1 MRNPDLLVGRD
12 EELAILR
19 RFTEAPGD
27 GGGIL
32 VLEGPAGIGKT
43 TLWEAGL
50 VSARDDGYR
59 VLSSRA
65 AAPELQ
71 LSLDGLSDLLYGVQ
85 DEALAPLPEPQ
96 RRALAVALV
105 LEEGEGVPDRRALSL
120 AFLGALRALAGQG
133 PLLVAADDLQWLDG
147 GTAALLGFAAGRLR
161 DVPVRFLLARRS
173 GGREQAW
180 TRGAEQV
187 EVGPL
192 SLGALSVVLRR
203 VLDEPLSR
211 PLLRRIHEAAEGNP
225 FFALELARALQRRG
239 LASTAQLEL
248 PVPQTLRSLVQERL
262 EGLPDEVRDALLAAA
277 ITPEPTQALLDAT
290 FGRPVELRAA
300 LEAGVAV
307 RDDGRLRFTHPLL
320 AASLVEDAS
329 PEHLRELHDLL
340 AEATDEPE
348 ARVRH
353 LAAAATPP
361 DAHVAA
367 ELDAT
372 VESVRRRDVRAAAE
386 LAERALEL
394 TDPEDRGSRARRA
407 SLAGW
412 LHCEAGDGVRGGE
425 LMQLGIALLPPGPE
439 RARAILTLLRS
450 AARIDGPVDLG
461 LEALAHADDDFT
473 RGTLQ
478 LALSEIQLVRGE
490 LRAALEHAREAAA
503 LTASLGEPRL
513 HRATLGR
520 RANLEW
526 LLGAADAE
534 ATLAESE
541 RIDAELSDSDP
552 TDTILSPR
560 TVRARML
567 LWRDE
572 LAEARR
578 LFEELDAFALESQAD
593 AWRPNGLLHLVR
605 LELRAGR
612 FELARRYAGEAAE
625 IGEASGLTQLYGAV
639 FAMRGLIE
647 AHAGNLD
654 EARTLVAES
663 DRIATSVQDR
673 WHGLYNRATLGLI
686 EVSAG
691 RYEDALAAV
700 GGMAGELDA
709 IGVVE
714 PGVFLFERDAVEAYV
729 ALGRQA
735 EAEALVARLERQGTA
750 LRRPRALATAARGR
764 ALLLAGA
771 GEANGALAALDRV
784 TELERE
790 FEDPLDHARTLLL
803 RGAIERRARHRR
815 DARESLTAALSQ
827 FDELGAAA
835 FAARARDELERLA
848 GRRTA
853 SGLTPTEQRVAAL
866 AAQGLTNRQIATT
879 LVVTVSTVEAHLTR
893 IYAKLGVRS
902 RAQLARQLVT
912 TDGS

>member
-27 GGGIL
+27 GGAVL

-43 TLWEAGL
+43 MLWEAGL
-50 VSARDDGYR
+50 AAARDDGYR

-65 AAPELQ
+65 ATPELQ
-71 LSLDGLSDLLYGVQ
+71 LSLDGLSDLLDGLG

-96 RRALAVALV
+96 RRALAVALL
-105 LEEGEGVPDRRALSL
+105 LEEGEGAPDRRALSL
-120 AFLGALRALAGQG
+120 AFLRALRSLAEQE
-133 PLLVAADDLQWLDG
+133 PLLVAVDDLQWFDSG
-147 GTAALLGFAAGRLR
+147 SAALLGFAAVRLR
-161 DVPVRFLLARRS
+161 DSPVRFLLARRS
-173 GGREQAW
+173 DGLEQAW
-180 TRGAEQV
+180 TRGVERV

-203 VLDEPLSR
+203 VLAEPLSR

-225 FFALELARALQRRG
+225 FFALELARALQRHG
-239 LASTAQLEL
+239 QLEL
-248 PVPQTLRSLVQERL
+248 SVPQTLRSLVQERL
-262 EGLPDEVRDALLAAA
+262 EGLPDEVRDALLATA
-277 ITPEPTQALLDAT
+277 ITPEPTQALLDET
-290 FGRPVELRAA
+290 FGRPVELRPA

-307 RDDGRLRFTHPLL
+307 RDGERLRLGHPLL

-329 PEHLRELHDLL
+329 PARLRELHALL
-340 AEATDEPE
+340 ADAVDDGE

-361 DAHVAA
+361 DPAVAA

-372 VESVRRRDVRAAAE
+372 AESVRRRDVRAAAE

-394 TDPEDRGSRARRA
+394 TDPADQGDRAARA

-425 LMQLGIALLPPGPE
+425 LMQLGIELLPPGPE
-439 RARAILTLLRS
+439 RAKAILTLLRS
-450 AARIDGPVDLG
+450 PARIEGPVDLG
-461 LEALAHADDDFT
+461 LEALAQADDDFT

-490 LRAALEHAREAAA
+490 LRAGLDHARQAAA
-503 LTASLGEPRL
+503 LTTALGEPRL
-513 HRATLGR
+513 HRAALGR

-526 LLGAADAE
+526 LLGADDPE
-534 ATLAESE
+534 ATMAESE
-541 RIDAELSDSDP
+541 RVDAELRDSEP

-560 TVRARML
+560 HVRARVL
-567 LWRDE
+567 LWQDE

-612 FELARRYAGEAAE
+612 FELARGHAAEAAE

-639 FAMRGLIE
+639 LAMRGLIE
-647 AHAGNLD
+647 AHVGNLD
-654 EARTLVAES
+654 EARALVAES
-663 DRIATSVQDR
+663 DRIAATVQDR
-673 WHGLYNRATLGLI
+673 WHGLYNRATLGLA

-691 RYEDALAAV
+691 RYEQALEAV
-700 GGMAGELDA
+700 GGLAAEHDA
-709 IGVVE
+709 IGIKE
-714 PGVFLFERDAVEAYV
+714 PNCFLFERDAI
-729 ALGRQA
+729 
-735 EAEALVARLERQGTA
+735 EALVALERLDEATA
-750 LRRPRALATAARGR
+750 LVEWTEARGLAAGRPRTLTTAARGR
-764 ALLLAGA
+764 ALVLAAA
-771 GEANGALAALDRV
+771 GETDASFAEFDRV
-784 TELERE
+784 AELEAQ
-790 FEDPLDHARTLLL
+790 FVDPLDAARTLLL
-803 RGAIERRARHRR
+803 RGTVERRVRRQR
-815 DARESLTAALSQ
+815 DARESLTAAMTR
-827 FDELGAAA
+827 FDELGAAG
-835 FAARARDELERLA
+835 FAARAGDELERLA
-848 GRRTA
+848 GRRSA
-853 SGLTPTEQRVAAL
+853 AGLTPTEQRVATL
-866 AAQGLTNRQIATT
+866 AAEGLTNRQIAST

-902 RAQLARQLVT
+902 RAQLARVAGNPAQP
-912 TDGS
+912 

>member
-1 MRNPDLLVGRD
+1 MPNPDLLVGRE

-19 RFTEAPGD
+19 RFTEAPDD
-27 GGGIL
+27 GGAVL
-32 VLEGPAGIGKT
+32 VLEGPPGIGKT

-50 VSARDDGYR
+50 AAAQEGGYR

-65 AAPELQ
+65 ATPELQ
-71 LSLDGLSDLLYGVQ
+71 LSLDGLSDLLDGCE

-105 LEEGEGVPDRRALSL
+105 LEEGEGAPDRRALSL
-120 AFLGALRALAGQG
+120 AFLGALRALAERE
-133 PLLVAADDLQWLDG
+133 PLLVAVDDLQWFDSG
-147 GTAALLGFAAGRLR
+147 SAALLGFAAVRLR
-161 DVPVRFLLARRS
+161 DAPVRFLLARRS
-173 GGREQAW
+173 DGVEQAW
-180 TRGAEQV
+180 TRGAERV

-192 SLGALSVVLRR
+192 SLGALSVILRR
-203 VLDEPLSR
+203 VLAEPLSR
-211 PLLRRIHEAAEGNP
+211 PLLRRIHNAAEGNP

-239 LASTAQLEL
+239 LASTAQQEL

-277 ITPEPTQALLDAT
+277 ITFEPTQALLDAT
-290 FGRPVELRAA
+290 FGRPVELRPA

-307 RDDGRLRFTHPLL
+307 RDGDRLRLTHPLL

-329 PEHLRELHDLL
+329 PERLRELHALL
-340 AEATDEPE
+340 AEAVDDRES
-348 ARVRH
+348 RVRH

-361 DAHVAA
+361 DAVVAA
-367 ELDAT
+367 ELDVTA
-372 VESVRRRDVRAAAE
+372 ESVRRRDVRAAAE

-394 TDPEDRGSRARRA
+394 TDPEDRSGRAARA

-412 LHCEAGDGVRGGE
+412 LHCEAGDGVHGGE
-425 LMQLGIALLPPGPE
+425 LMRLGIELLPPGPE

-461 LEALAHADDDFT
+461 LEALAQADDDFT

-490 LRAALEHAREAAA
+490 LRAGLEHARQAAA
-503 LTASLGEPRL
+503 LTEALGEPRL
-513 HRATLGR
+513 LRATLGR

-526 LLGAADAE
+526 LLGAGDPE
-534 ATLAESE
+534 ATMAESE
-541 RIDAELSDSDP
+541 RVDAELRDSEP
-552 TDTILSPR
+552 TDTIFSPR
-560 TVRARML
+560 HIRARTL

-572 LAEARR
+572 LGEARR

-639 FAMRGLIE
+639 LAMRGLIE
-647 AHAGNLD
+647 AHVGKLD
-654 EARTLVAES
+654 EARALVAES
-663 DRIATSVQDR
+663 DRIAATVQDR
-673 WHGLYNRATLGLI
+673 WHGLYNRATLGLA

-691 RYEDALAAV
+691 RYEEA
-700 GGMAGELDA
+700 LDA
-709 IGVVE
+709 IGGLAAEHDAIGIAE
-714 PGVFLFERDAVEAYV
+714 PNCFLFERDAI
-729 ALGRQA
+729 
-735 EAEALVARLERQGTA
+735 EALVALERLDEATA
-750 LRRPRALATAARGR
+750 LVEWTEARGLAAGRPRPLATAARGR
-764 ALLLAGA
+764 ALVLAAA
-771 GEANGALAALDRV
+771 GEVEPAFAEFDRAA
-784 TELERE
+784 ELHEQ
-790 FEDPLDHARTLLL
+790 FVDPLDATRTLLL
-803 RGAIERRARHRR
+803 RGTVERRVRRQR
-815 DARESLTAALSQ
+815 DARESLTAALTRCE
-827 FDELGAAA
+827 ELGAEA

-848 GRRTA
+848 GRRSA
-853 SGLTPTEQRVAAL
+853 SGLTPTEQRVATL
-866 AAQGLTNRQIATT
+866 AAEGLTNRQIAST

-902 RAQLARQLVT
+902 RAQLARDLQA
-912 TDGS
+912 

>member
-12 EELAILR
+12 EELTSLR
-19 RFTEAPGD
+19 RFTEAPG
-27 GGGIL
+27 GGGTVL

-50 VSARDDGYR
+50 ASALEDGYR
-59 VLSSRA
+59 VLSCRA

-71 LSLDGLSDLLYGVQ
+71 LSLDGLSDLLDGVH

-96 RRALAVALV
+96 RHALAVALV
-105 LEEGEGVPDRRALSL
+105 LEEGEGAPDRRALSL
-120 AFLGALRALAGQG
+120 AFLGALRSLAAQG
-133 PLLVAADDLQWLDG
+133 PLLVAIDDVQWLDA
-147 GTAALLGFAAGRLR
+147 GTAALLGFATSRLR
-161 DVPVRFLLARRS
+161 DEPVRFLLAQRS
-173 GGREQAW
+173 DGGEQAW
-180 TRGAEQV
+180 TRGAERV

-192 SLGALSVVLRR
+192 SLGALSVVLRG
-203 VLDEPLSR
+203 VLDRPLAR

-290 FGRPVELRAA
+290 FGIRVELAPA
-300 LEAGVAV
+300 LEAGVAA
-307 RDDGRLRFTHPLL
+307 RDGDRLRFTHPLL

-329 PEHLRELHDLL
+329 PARLRELHALL
-340 AEATDEPE
+340 AEAVDDRE

-353 LAAAATPP
+353 LAAAAVPP
-361 DAHVAA
+361 DALVAA

-372 VESVRRRDVRAAAE
+372 VESVRRRDVRAASE

-394 TDPEDRGSRARRA
+394 TGSEDQGSRAQRA
-407 SLAGW
+407 SVAGW

-425 LMQLGIALLPPGPE
+425 LMQLGIELLPPGPE
-439 RARAILTLLRS
+439 RAKAILTLLRS
-450 AARIDGPVDLG
+450 AAKIDGPVDLG
-461 LEALAHADDDFT
+461 LEALAQADDDFT

-490 LRAALEHAREAAA
+490 LRDGLEHVRQAAA
-503 LTASLGEPRL
+503 LTAALGEPRL
-513 HRATLGR
+513 HRAALGR

-526 LLGAADAE
+526 LLGAGDPE
-534 ATLAESE
+534 ASLAESE
-541 RIDAELSDSDP
+541 LVDAELRDSEP
-552 TDTILSPR
+552 TDTIFSPR
-560 TVRARML
+560 HVRARTL

-572 LAEARR
+572 LDEARR

-612 FELARRYAGEAAE
+612 FELARRYAEEAAE

-639 FAMRGLIE
+639 FAMRALVE

-654 EARTLVAES
+654 EARALVAES

-673 WHGLYNRATLGLI
+673 WHGLYNRATLGLT

-691 RYEDALAAV
+691 RYEEALAAV
-700 GGMAGELDA
+700 GGMADELDA

-714 PGVFLFERDAVEAYV
+714 PGVFLFERDALEAHAAV
-729 ALGRQA
+729 GRRA
-735 EAEALVARLERQGTA
+735 EAEALVERLERQGTA
-750 LRRPRALATAARGR
+750 LRRPRALASAARGR
-764 ALLLAGA
+764 ALLAA
-771 GEANGALAALDRV
+771 EPDEALAELDRAA
-784 TELERE
+784 ELERGYV
-790 FEDPLDHARTLLL
+790 DPLDGARTLLL
-803 RGAIERRARHRR
+803 RGTVERRARRLRTAR
-815 DARESLTAALSQ
+815 DHLTEALARFE
-827 FDELGAAA
+827 ELGSAA
-835 FAARARDELERLA
+835 FAQRAREELARLG

-866 AAQGLTNRQIATT
+866 AADGLTNRQIASS

-893 IYAKLGVRS
+893 IYSKLGVRS
-902 RAQLARQLVT
+902 RAQLARELQT
-912 TDGS
+912 EG

>member
-12 EELAILR
+12 EELASLR

-27 GGGIL
+27 GGAVV

-43 TLWEAGL
+43 TIWEAGL
-50 VSARDDGYR
+50 AVARDGGYR

-65 AAPELQ
+65 ATPELQ
-71 LSLDGLSDLLYGVQ
+71 LSLDGLSDLLEGVH

-105 LEEGEGVPDRRALSL
+105 LEEGEGAPDRRALSL
-120 AFLGALRALAGQG
+120 AFLGALRSLAVQG
-133 PLLVAADDLQWLDG
+133 PLLVAIDDVQWLDG

-161 DVPVRFLLARRS
+161 DAPVRFLLARRS
-173 GGREQAW
+173 GGGEQAW
-180 TRGAEQV
+180 TRGAEQI

-239 LASTAQLEL
+239 LVSTAQAEL

-290 FGRPVELRAA
+290 FGRPVELRSA
-300 LEAGVAV
+300 LEAGVAI
-307 RDDGRLRFTHPLL
+307 RDGDRLRLAHPLL
-320 AASLVEDAS
+320 AASLVEEAS
-329 PEHLRELHDLL
+329 PEHLRELHALL
-340 AEATDEPE
+340 AEAVDDRE

-361 DAHVAA
+361 DVLVAA
-367 ELDAT
+367 ELDET

-386 LAERALEL
+386 LAQRALEL
-394 TDPEDRGSRARRA
+394 SDPDDQDSRARRA

-425 LMQLGIALLPPGPE
+425 LMRLGIELLPPGPE
-439 RARAILTLLRS
+439 RAKAILTLLRS
-450 AARIDGPVDLG
+450 AARIDKPVDLG
-461 LEALAHADDDFT
+461 LEALDQADDDFT

-490 LRAALEHAREAAA
+490 LRAGLEHVRQAAA
-503 LTASLGEPRL
+503 LTATLGEPRL
-513 HRATLGR
+513 HRAALGR

-526 LLGAADAE
+526 LLGAGDAE
-534 ATLAESE
+534 ATLAAAE
-541 RIDAELSDSDP
+541 RIDAEFTDSDP
-552 TDTILSPR
+552 TDTIFSPR
-560 TVRARML
+560 HVRARTL

-572 LAEARR
+572 LADARR
-578 LFEELDAFALESQAD
+578 LFEALDAFALESQAD

-654 EARTLVAES
+654 EARALAAES
-663 DRIATSVQDR
+663 DRIATSVEDR
-673 WHGLYNRATLGLI
+673 WHGLYNRATLGLA

-700 GGMAGELDA
+700 GGMADELDA

-714 PGVFLFERDAVEAYV
+714 PGVFLFERDALEAYA
-729 ALGRQA
+729 ALGNEA
-735 EAEALVARLERQGTA
+735 EAEALAERLERRGTA

-764 ALLLAGA
+764 ALLLAGR
-771 GEANGALAALDRV
+771 GEADGALAELDRV
-784 TELERE
+784 AELEQE
-790 FEDPLDHARTLLL
+790 FIDPLDSARTLLL
-803 RGAIERRARHRR
+803 RGTVERRARRFRAAR
-815 DARESLTAALSQ
+815 DHLTEALDR
-827 FDELGAAA
+827 FERLGSAA
-835 FAARARDELERLA
+835 FAERAREEVGRLG

-866 AAQGLTNRQIATT
+866 AAEGLTNRQIASS

-902 RAQLARQLVT
+902 RAQLARELQT
-912 TDGS
+912 